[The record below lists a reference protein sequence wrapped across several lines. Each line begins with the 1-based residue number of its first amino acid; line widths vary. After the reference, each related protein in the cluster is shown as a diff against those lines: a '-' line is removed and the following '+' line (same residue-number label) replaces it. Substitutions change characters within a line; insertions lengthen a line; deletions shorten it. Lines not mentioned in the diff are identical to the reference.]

1 MQRGEHAPSCAGT
14 SPQNGAAGSAPRHMT
29 PCVCHC
35 AACRAAGHGNKCVV
49 LRMGLLRLF
58 DNQADV
64 VDLVL
69 RHYHGGASGWDMAGF
84 EKPVVS
90 MQYGPAGDVIA
101 AGDSSGRIHL
111 ICTQTGAKFFCLEGH
126 SDFVRCVQFSTD
138 AKQLVSGSDDKT
150 VRLWD
155 VGSGKQLKQFFG
167 HSAPIND
174 VRFSSDD
181 TMLVSCSG
189 HPHDNDNS
197 VRLWDVETGKELKK
211 LEGHSKD
218 NKDCTCEFYHW
229 GKKAN
234 PACSVQGHSGRVF
247 ACEFAPDAKTIVS
260 GSEDETLKIWNVA
273 SGTCQATLEG
283 HSEYV
288 ICLQF
293 NPTNPRQ
300 LVSGSADK
308 TIRLWDVDSGKELK
322 KLEGHSAQINGVRFS
337 LDGTMLAS
345 CSGGYRQDDNSVRLW
360 DVGS

>member
-1 MQRGEHAPSCAGT
+1 ME
-14 SPQNGAAGSAPRHMT
+14 
-29 PCVCHC
+29 
-35 AACRAAGHGNKCVV
+35 
-49 LRMGLLRLF
+49 
-58 DNQADV
+58 
-64 VDLVL
+64 
-69 RHYHGGASGWDMAGF
+69 
-84 EKPVVS
+84 
-90 MQYGPAGDVIA
+90 
-101 AGDSSGRIHL
+101 
-111 ICTQTGAKFFCLEGH
+111 
-126 SDFVRCVQFSTD
+126 
-138 AKQLVSGSDDKT
+138 
-150 VRLWD
+150 
-155 VGSGKQLKQFFG
+155 
-167 HSAPIND
+167 
-174 VRFSSDD
+174 
-181 TMLVSCSG
+181 
-189 HPHDNDNS
+189 
-197 VRLWDVETGKELKK
+197 
-211 LEGHSKD
+211 
-218 NKDCTCEFYHW
+218 
-229 GKKAN
+229 AN
-234 PACSVQGHSGRVF
+234 PACGVQGHSGRVF